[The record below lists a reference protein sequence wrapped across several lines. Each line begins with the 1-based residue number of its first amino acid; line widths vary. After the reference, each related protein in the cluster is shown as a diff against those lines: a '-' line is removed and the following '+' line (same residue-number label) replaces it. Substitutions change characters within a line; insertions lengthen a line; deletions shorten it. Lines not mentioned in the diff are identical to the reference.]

1 MQNAKPVAMDM
12 TVGRNAVFRSRAKF
26 GRMRGSGGALGCV
39 CAEPQQSV
47 VAAMSQSSQPRVGTA
62 NLAAVNAM
70 HNANAFMERHASGA
84 SSEAPPCVDER
95 AAQRPRKKA
104 GVVAVALVVQLR
116 TGRAPLTV
124 ITIMHNT
131 DTPMEPH
138 AFTGAPAPKLHRP
151 A

>member
-1 MQNAKPVAMDM
+1 
-12 TVGRNAVFRSRAKF
+12 
-26 GRMRGSGGALGCV
+26 
-39 CAEPQQSV
+39 
-47 VAAMSQSSQPRVGTA
+47 MSQGSQLRIGTA

-104 GVVAVALVVQLR
+104 GVVAVALVVQIR
-116 TGRAPLTV
+116 TGRARLTV
-124 ITIMHNT
+124 VAIMTNT
-131 DTPMEPH
+131 DASVVLH
-138 AFTGAPAPKLHRP
+138 AVTGAPAPKLNRP

>member
-1 MQNAKPVAMDM
+1 
-12 TVGRNAVFRSRAKF
+12 
-26 GRMRGSGGALGCV
+26 MRGSGGALGCV

-70 HNANAFMERHASGA
+70 HNANAFVERRASDA
-84 SSEAPPCVDER
+84 SSETLPCVDEG

-104 GVVAVALVVQLR
+104 GVVAVALVVQIR
-116 TGRAPLTV
+116 TGSAPLTV
-124 ITIMHNT
+124 MTIMTNT
-131 DTPMEPH
+131 DASVVLH
-138 AFTGAPAPKLHRP
+138 AVTGAPAPKLHRP

>member
-1 MQNAKPVAMDM
+1 MRVRSAAISVVVAMLQ
-12 TVGRNAVFRSRAKF
+12 G
-26 GRMRGSGGALGCV
+26 
-39 CAEPQQSV
+39 
-47 VAAMSQSSQPRVGTA
+47 SQPRVGTA
-62 NLAAVNAM
+62 NLAAVIAM

-104 GVVAVALVVQLR
+104 GVVAVALVVQIR
-116 TGRAPLTV
+116 TGSAPPTV
-124 ITIMHNT
+124 MTIMTNT
-131 DTPMEPH
+131 DTPMELH